1 MAVASDEK
9 YVPGKGLDRSANAR
23 LRARQAEEKQ
33 RAKDVESELPW
44 QDTSAQTDFLLG
56 NGAQKVARCG
66 KCTRPLDAA
75 AVDAKVF
82 VCSRCEPGKGGREVV
97 DGGRARGVEG
107 SSWSGWSDSKGR
119 RDGWEGWHSWSSHD
133 WSRGKW

>member
-23 LRARQAEEKQ
+23 LRARQAGQQRQ
-33 RAKDVESELPW
+33 RAKDVESELPGK
-44 QDTSAQTDFLLG
+44 DTSAQTDFLLG

-82 VCSRCEPGKGGREVV
+82 VCSRCEPGGGV
-97 DGGRARGVEG
+97 
-107 SSWSGWSDSKGR
+107 SDPPRNHHNHPKILVSASLWIHIPSEKVIG
-119 RDGWEGWHSWSSHD
+119 D
-133 WSRGKW
+133 KLFQ